1 MLGFWVSLRKVGLGP
16 EGHGE
21 PQKEF
26 EQVSGMN
33 RYFTG
38 WSGRP
43 PEKQEIIHTHSCE
56 TTGRWRGLPY
66 DPSSHKGISLELMP
80 NRFPSPIQDL
90 VKRLSALK

>member
-1 MLGFWVSLRKVGLGP
+1 MIMLGFWVSLRKVGLGP

-38 WSGRP
+38 LSGRP
-43 PEKQEIIHTHSCE
+43 PEKQEIIHT
-56 TTGRWRGLPY
+56 L
-66 DPSSHKGISLELMP
+66 L
-80 NRFPSPIQDL
+80 
-90 VKRLSALK
+90 